1 MDRAASDAPRA
12 TAALRNSGF
21 VPVLEPQYTQTDANG
36 PELCGD
42 NSARGEPAVVAIEA
56 VMTVGFGYPPSSRPS
71 PRERSARPRL
81 AAIGEKMLENM
92 FRGEGITSENDESGV
107 TGPQISSYV
116 IHMNS

>member
-12 TAALRNSGF
+12 TAASTNSGF

-56 VMTVGFGYPPSSRPS
+56 VMTVGFGYPPSSRPCRAS
-71 PRERSARPRL
+71 GARVRDWPRSEKKDARVCF
-81 AAIGEKMLENM
+81 GKKE
-92 FRGEGITSENDESGV
+92 
-107 TGPQISSYV
+107 
-116 IHMNS
+116 

>member
-81 AAIGEKMLENM
+81 AAIGEKVLE
-92 FRGEGITSENDESGV
+92 FVSGRRKQAKTTSQES
-107 TGPQISSYV
+107 QALKFLRMSS
-116 IHMNS
+116 I

>member
-81 AAIGEKMLENM
+81 AAIGEKMLE
-92 FRGEGITSENDESGV
+92 FVSGEGITSENDESGV
-107 TGPQISSYV
+107 RGPQISSYV